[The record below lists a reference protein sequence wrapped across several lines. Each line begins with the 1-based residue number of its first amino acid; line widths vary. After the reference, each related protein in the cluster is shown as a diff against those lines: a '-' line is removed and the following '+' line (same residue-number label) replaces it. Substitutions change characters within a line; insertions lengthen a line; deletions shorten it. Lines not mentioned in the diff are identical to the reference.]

1 MQHYDLK
8 KTHTR
13 LTMPRRLK
21 WISILISVGVILT
34 QASFALPS
42 GPEQDCAPTVSQTSP
57 LTAESPVEETPS
69 SMPTISVEPEPEV
82 VAKYSPYEVT
92 LVCQTVYGEARG
104 CSREEQMLVAW
115 CICNRADSSGMS
127 IEQVVKAPSQF
138 HGYNPENPV
147 TDDIRSVVLEVLN
160 AWSSG
165 QEALVYEPYATT
177 SDYLYFSGDGVHN
190 WFRDEY

>member
-8 KTHTR
+8 KTRTR

-21 WISILISVGVILT
+21 LIALLVSAGAILT
-34 QASFALPS
+34 QASFLSLS
-42 GPEQDCAPTVSQTSP
+42 GPEQACAPTVSQTSP
-57 LTAESPVEETPS
+57 LTAESLVKEAPS
-69 SMPTISVEPEPEV
+69 SMPTIFVEFEPEV
-82 VAKYSPYEVT
+82 VSKYSPYEVT

-115 CICNRADSSGMS
+115 CICNRADNSGTS

-138 HGYNPENPV
+138 HGYSPEHPV
-147 TDDIRSVVLEVLN
+147 TDEIRSAVLEVLN

-165 QEALVYEPYATT
+165 QEALVYAPYATT
-177 SDYLYFSGDGVHN
+177 SDYLYFSGDGAHN
-190 WFRDEY
+190 WFREEY